1 MPLLFVATVIST
13 LGTVLSVYKLLHNT
27 FLGQLRLEHENVREA
42 PWSMTVPMLLLCV
55 VVFVTGVAPGLVLS
69 YVAAAQAAIGLEP
82 VAFTLGGIDDPVRGS
97 LDMIWITAVLFAGFG
112 IGAVLFYGMGGR
124 SKRVHQLDNY
134 AGGHF
139 LTADV
144 RYQYSDNFYAGLM
157 HRIRPWYRD
166 SFAWLES
173 SLISALGAA
182 STVAR
187 GFFEQANPAHWA
199 LVGTT
204 VVMTWMMWHALG

>member
-1 MPLLFVATVIST
+1 M
-13 LGTVLSVYKLLHNT
+13 
-27 FLGQLRLEHENVREA
+27 
-42 PWSMTVPMLLLCV
+42 
-55 VVFVTGVAPGLVLS
+55 VFVTGVAPGLVLS
-69 YVAAAQAAIGLEP
+69 HVAAAQQAIGLQP
-82 VAFTLGGIDDPVRGS
+82 VAYILGGIESPAGS
-97 LDMIWITAVLFAGFG
+97 LDMIWITGVLFAGFG
-112 IGAVLFYGMGGR
+112 IGALLFYGLGGR

-166 SFAWLES
+166 SFVWLES
-173 SLISALGAA
+173 SLVSAVGAA
-182 STVAR
+182 STLAR